1 MSYQIKRTPY
11 FRRMFNNSRR
21 NGQLQRLR
29 EEYERIQEFND
40 RTIELKMRQVRLK
53 RLFREIEDI
62 NESPSTSAAQQR
74 RLAAL
79 VPLTPEAVQAQQ
91 RRERLDALERARELG
106 QEISRHNAQLVE
118 TGAGY
123 FLRSE
128 LRLTAKM
135 RAADQ
140 ARREA
145 QERRLRAA
153 RRISYGNAQS
163 RSNIE
168 RITQRQQ
175 RRLVTNDTPA
185 TTLMVDARQQ
195 VAQLP
200 MQPATSQSQLH
211 PDLVKRAMLR
221 QRLQYGNSRSTNN
234 MMRSQLAAAQR
245 VIGCISGTDTVSDD
259 LEQMEIQRHH
269 EEQLQLE
276 QQRRLQRIDPQQLHL
291 QEEHQRQLRQHM
303 YMQELQQ
310 QQQQQEQEQQ
320 QLEHQEQPEEQQLT
334 NQSLSILELSSS
346 VSGCNQKVNTNNLIN
361 NHLMSIKDNDI
372 DDSNK
377 DSTIN
382 LTNESSNNINDSSN
396 NNILNSS
403 SNYKEINNMDSELEM
418 HTAMLPPTERESVQL
433 LDQHG
438 DNRINFDDVPT
449 TSQHAQRSV
458 DATTTVAAYQP
469 PLADNGATSNHAARR
484 WHRISLMVPWIK
496 VLHERPSQVA
506 TVLPPHNLTIAI
518 STDLSTLHND
528 DNNNNTN
535 NANAISNTINDNH
548 NNNDI
553 NQDQDTS
560 CSNISSALAVA
571 DSDNFESICGPSLM
585 QEDLIQIMELDDDGH
600 VPTMHVMHHAF
611 K

>member
-291 QEEHQRQLRQHM
+291 QEEHQQ
-303 YMQELQQ
+303 
-310 QQQQQEQEQQ
+310 
-320 QLEHQEQPEEQQLT
+320 
-334 NQSLSILELSSS
+334 
-346 VSGCNQKVNTNNLIN
+346 
-361 NHLMSIKDNDI
+361 
-372 DDSNK
+372 
-377 DSTIN
+377 
-382 LTNESSNNINDSSN
+382 
-396 NNILNSS
+396 
-403 SNYKEINNMDSELEM
+403 
-418 HTAMLPPTERESVQL
+418 RESVQL

-506 TVLPPHNLTIAI
+506 TV
-518 STDLSTLHND
+518 
-528 DNNNNTN
+528 
-535 NANAISNTINDNH
+535 
-548 NNNDI
+548 
-553 NQDQDTS
+553 
-560 CSNISSALAVA
+560 NISSALAVA